1 MPAPPTFVVDQ
12 NGDPVTRLRFECT
25 EATAAQAAGLD
36 GGRATAVEHLV
47 VTASGLP
54 TERVTAP
61 GVNATY
67 AIPQASL
74 VSDAGP
80 WTNIASSSLA
90 VGGVAGDEVDVWV
103 RLIIKRWGTLLNPSI
118 DATIRVGAVE
128 PAAIDDP

>member
-1 MPAPPTFVVDQ
+1 MPTPPTFVVDQ
-12 NGDPVTRLRFECT
+12 NGEPVTRLRFECT
-25 EATAAQAAGLD
+25 EATTAQAAGPD

-61 GVNATY
+61 GVSATY

-80 WTNIASSSLA
+80 WTNIASGSLA

-103 RLIIKRWGTLLNPSI
+103 RLIIKRWGTVLNPHI

-128 PAAIDDP
+128 PAAIDEP